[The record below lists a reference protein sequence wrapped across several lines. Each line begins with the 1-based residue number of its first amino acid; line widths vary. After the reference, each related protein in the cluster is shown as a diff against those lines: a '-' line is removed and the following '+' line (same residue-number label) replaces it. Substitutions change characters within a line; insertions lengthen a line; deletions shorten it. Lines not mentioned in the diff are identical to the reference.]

1 MKLHDNKELLLEIM
15 KNTSEYFGI
24 NYALVEKDYY
34 ITLLLEKL
42 VERIDGLLFKG
53 GTCLAKCYKIIDRFS
68 EDIDLTLDYL
78 HFTQSKKREA
88 NKRVIEVCD
97 ELGFTILNRESV
109 EKHSHGN
116 YNCYNIAYPI
126 DAPNVN
132 ILPFIKIEMVFIQKA
147 YPDDLQSAN
156 SYIGE
161 YILSS
166 ENKELAEEYGLLP
179 FKINTQAL
187 ERTLVDKVFA
197 ICDYYLKKEE
207 IRNSRHVYDIYCLLK
222 KVKLNDDL
230 KTLIKSVREDR
241 QKHDSCPSS
250 FDGVNINSLLQEII
264 DTSFYKFDYHT
275 STIQL
280 LIKPISYE
288 TAITSINE
296 IIESKVFI

>member
-1 MKLHDNKELLLEIM
+1 MRLHDNKQLFKDLIVA
-15 KNTSEYFGI
+15 TSRAKKISPGLI
-24 NYALVEKDYY
+24 EKDYY
-34 ITLLLEKL
+34 VTLILELLKNN
-42 VERIDGLLFKG
+42 IDGLLFKG
-53 GTCLAKCYKIIDRFS
+53 GTCLAKCYHNINRFS
-68 EDIDLTLDYL
+68 EDIDLTLDNDN
-78 HFTQSKKREA
+78 FTQSKKRMA
-88 NKRVIEVCD
+88 NKLVLDACD
-97 ELGFTILNRESV
+97 NLGLKVVNRDKV
-109 EKHSHGN
+109 ALHSHGS
-116 YNCYNIAYPI
+116 YNSYEIEYPI
-126 DAPNVN
+126 IFKANELKPYIIV
-132 ILPFIKIEMVFIQKA
+132 EMVFIQKA
-147 YPDDLQSAN
+147 YPSEVKEAN

-230 KTLIKSVREDR
+230 KPLIKSVREDR

-264 DTSFYKFDYHT
+264 DTSFYKSDYHT